1 MWPENIYQ
9 HFTKHLKNILIVAQE
24 VAEDLHSPNIE
35 PLHLLYALSIE
46 KGSIA
51 QQAFLKHLHHP
62 EANQLMIAILKEY
75 AINQLDNPP
84 VLSEEAKTIIERAV
98 KIAFDARHS
107 FIDSEH
113 LLLAIIS
120 SNNQQLTRC
129 LTLTKINLPE
139 LTDQLNL
146 MIKNTSKFSSINNS
160 AENQKIKIGAVK
172 NENFD
177 EDETSALNFYGIDI
191 TSSEIQNKIDPVIGR
206 ENDIERLIEI
216 LSRRTKNNPILLGDP
231 GTGKTA
237 IVEGLAKRILLQQVP
252 DVLIGKK
259 IITIDLAAM
268 VAGTMYRGEFETRL
282 KQVIEEVKNDPSAIL
297 FIDEIHTVVGAGA
310 SHGSL
315 DAANILKP
323 ELARGNLRLI
333 GATTL
338 DEYKKFIETD
348 PAFERRFQP
357 IDIKES
363 TSEDTIEIIKGIKNN
378 YENFHHIK
386 ISEEAIT
393 ASVYLT
399 NRYMPYRFFPDKAI
413 DVIDQ
418 TCARL
423 KVALTKDGTQKLI
436 HETELKLKAI
446 GEKKRQAILN
456 ETYDEA
462 LTWRDNEEALINK
475 LSALQDQKKNN
486 EKKFL
491 GTITRQD
498 VAEVVSKIA
507 KIPVTEL
514 LTEERHQ
521 LINLEQQIK
530 RAIIGQDEA
539 INQLAQTIRRAKTGL
554 SDPNRPIGTF
564 MFLGPSGVGKTELAK
579 QLAKIVFKDPKA
591 LIKID
596 MSELG
601 ESFQAS
607 KLLGAPAGYVG
618 YRDSNMLADTVKR
631 QPYSVVLLD
640 EIEKAHPDIFN
651 LLLPIFEEGQISDAS
666 GRSINFR
673 NTIII
678 MTSNIGL
685 DEFNQQATI
694 GFQKADSE
702 QNENDFNVLKE
713 KINKSLKD
721 LFRPEFLNRID
732 RVITFKPLNAS
743 DLKKIAKLQLNE
755 LNKRLNIQ
763 GKKIKVNVNVYQHLA
778 NTIDSN
784 DQGARALR
792 RVIQENIEAPLAD
805 LLINNNNSHEI
816 NIETKKDK
824 IVVTAQ

>member
-9 HFTKHLKNILIVAQE
+9 YFTKHLKNILLVAQE
-24 VAEDLHSPNIE
+24 VAEDLNNPNIE
-35 PLHLLYALSIE
+35 PLHLLYALSLE

-51 QQAFLKHLHHP
+51 QQAFLKHLRHSD
-62 EANQLMIAILKEY
+62 ANQIMISVLKQYSIEK
-75 AINQLDNPP
+75 LTDSPT
-84 VLSEEAKTIIERAV
+84 LSNEAKTIIERAV
-98 KIAFDARHS
+98 KIAFDAHHS
-107 FIDSEH
+107 YIDSEH

-120 SNNQQLTRC
+120 SNNQLLTHC
-129 LTLTKINLPE
+129 LSLIKINLAE
-139 LTDQLNL
+139 LTEQLNL

-160 AENQKIKIGAVK
+160 VENQKMKIGATK
-172 NENFD
+172 NDTFDD
-177 EDETSALNFYGIDI
+177 EDNSALNFYGIDI

-206 ENDIERLIEI
+206 ETDIERLIEI

-282 KQVIEEVKNDPSAIL
+282 KQVIEEVKNDPNAIL

-363 TSEDTIEIIKGIKNN
+363 SAEDTIAIIKGIKNN

-386 ISEEAIT
+386 ISDEAINS
-393 ASVYLT
+393 AVYLT
-399 NRYMPYRFFPDKAI
+399 NRYLPYRFFPDKAI

-423 KVALTKDGTQKLI
+423 KVVLTKDGTQKLI
-436 HETELKLKAI
+436 HETELKLKDV

-456 ETYDEA
+456 EAYDEA

-530 RAIIGQDEA
+530 RYIVGQDEA
-539 INQLAQTIRRAKTGL
+539 VNQLAQTIRRAKTGL

-564 MFLGPSGVGKTELAK
+564 IFLGPSGVGKTELAK
-579 QLAKIVFKDPKA
+579 QLAKIVFQDEKA

-618 YRDSNMLADTVKR
+618 YRDNNLLADTVKR

-651 LLLPIFEEGQISDAS
+651 LLLPIFEEGQITDAS
-666 GRSINFR
+666 GRLINFR

-685 DEFNQQATI
+685 EEFNQQATI
-694 GFQKADSE
+694 GFQKSNSQKTED
-702 QNENDFNVLKE
+702 DFNLLKD
-713 KINKSLKD
+713 KINRSLKD

-732 RVITFKPLNAS
+732 RVITFKPLNIS
-743 DLKKIAKLQLNE
+743 DLKKIAKLQLHE
-755 LNKRLNIQ
+755 LNKRLNQ
-763 GKKIKVNVNVYQHLA
+763 QNKKIKINAKVYQLLA
-778 NTIDSN
+778 TSITNA

-792 RVIQENIEAPLAD
+792 RAIQENIEAPLAD
-805 LLINNNNSHEI
+805 LLISKQIVKDLSVEV
-816 NIETKKDK
+816 KKDK
-824 IVVTAQ
+824 IIVTTQ